1 MQTWVAPHIPH
12 QESPL
17 MSFSSKVM
25 NSVNFEDIVN
35 IDLIEEMSK
44 KGRSY
49 DMEWPRA
56 FQTINRLI

>member
-1 MQTWVAPHIPH
+1 MQTWVAPQIPH

-44 KGRSY
+44 KGRS
-49 DMEWPRA
+49 DDIECPRA

>member
-1 MQTWVAPHIPH
+1 
-12 QESPL
+12 
-17 MSFSSKVM
+17 VM

-44 KGRSY
+44 KGRSD

-56 FQTINRLI
+56 FQTIKRLI